1 MSLPP
6 FHPPRNLESYTRG
19 DVTIH
24 PSAAIAPGV
33 LIQAEP
39 DSRIIIKA
47 GVCIGMGTVLHAYQG
62 TLEIQESVNLGAGV
76 LIIGHG
82 TIGANACIG
91 TSTTVFNSSVEPGQ
105 VVAPGSLYGDRS
117 RQIGQANGQKPS
129 AEAAV
134 EPISPGSHAPAS
146 SEPEPSVTDPW
157 ATAEQPNSPPVA
169 APEATPENLE
179 PSTTSELAV
188 GPPSELATET
198 NAKVYGQDYLN
209 HLLGAL
215 LPHRRALSQP
225 LTEDSPSDT

>member
-105 VVAPGSLYGDRS
+105 VLAPGSLYGDTS
-117 RQIGQANGQKPS
+117 RKISQDQGHEPL
-129 AEAAV
+129 AEAAGKPV
-134 EPISPGSHAPAS
+134 SPGSHAPAS
-146 SEPEPSVTDPW
+146 SESVPSVTDPW

-169 APEATPENLE
+169 TPENLE
-179 PSTTSELAV
+179 PSTASEVAV

>member
-1 MSLPP
+1 MSVPP
-6 FHPPRNLESYTRG
+6 LHPPSSLETYMRG

-39 DSRIIIKA
+39 NSRIIIKA

-91 TSTTVFNSSVEPGQ
+91 SSTTIFNCSIETGE
-105 VVAPGSLYGDRS
+105 VVPPGSLCGDTS
-117 RQIGQANGQKPS
+117 RKAGKTKDP
-129 AEAAV
+129 
-134 EPISPGSHAPAS
+134 
-146 SEPEPSVTDPW
+146 EPEPEPPSQTVADSRSPKP
-157 ATAEQPNSPPVA
+157 TADTADSQPV
-169 APEATPENLE
+169 ATPETLE
-179 PSTTSELAV
+179 PSTSSALTVGQSSSELVAE
-188 GPPSELATET
+188 ST
-198 NAKVYGQDYLN
+198 AKVYGQDYLN

-215 LPHRRALSQP
+215 LPHRQALSQP
-225 LTEDSPSDT
+225 LSEESGSDT

>member
-105 VVAPGSLYGDRS
+105 VVAPGSLYGDTG
-117 RQIGQANGQKPS
+117 RQAGSVNGQKPS

-134 EPISPGSHAPAS
+134 ESSSSDSKAAVA

-157 ATAEQPNSPPVA
+157 ATAEPPNSPSVA
-169 APEATPENLE
+169 APENPE

-188 GPPSELATET
+188 ERSPSELATEA

-225 LTEDSPSDT
+225 LTEDSSGDT

>member
-105 VVAPGSLYGDRS
+105 VVAPGSLYGNTG
-117 RQIGQANGQKPS
+117 RQIEQANGQKPS
-129 AEAAV
+129 AEATV
-134 EPISPGSHAPAS
+134 EPSSSGSQAVAS

-157 ATAEQPNSPPVA
+157 ASAEPPHPPSVA
-169 APEATPENLE
+169 APANLE

>member
-6 FHPPRNLESYTRG
+6 FHPPRNLESFIRG

-82 TIGANACIG
+82 TIGANACVG
-91 TSTTVFNSSVEPGQ
+91 TSTTVFNSSIEPGQ

-117 RQIGQANGQKPS
+117 RQTGQANSQKPS
-129 AEAAV
+129 AEAVA
-134 EPISPGSHAPAS
+134 EPVSSDAQVLTP
-146 SEPEPSVTDPW
+146 SEPQPSVSDPW
-157 ATAEQPNSPPVA
+157 ATAEPPNSPPVA
-169 APEATPENLE
+169 APENLE

-188 GPPSELATET
+188 RRSPSDLATET

-215 LPHRRALSQP
+215 LPHRQALSQP
-225 LTEDSPSDT
+225 LTEDSSGDT